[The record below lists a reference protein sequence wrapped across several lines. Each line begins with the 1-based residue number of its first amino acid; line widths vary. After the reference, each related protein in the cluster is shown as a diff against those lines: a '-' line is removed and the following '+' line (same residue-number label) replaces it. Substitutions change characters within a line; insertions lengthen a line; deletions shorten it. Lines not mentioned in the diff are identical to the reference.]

1 MTIIPSKDEFLDLA
15 NKGCRSRLA
24 ESRDYTKFC
33 EAMRSAYLAAA
44 KSALSYAEG
53 SAGTEGCYRKY
64 VGQTSAWAVWVD
76 PVTFH
81 VLWLVGRAS
90 VLDFQTLPLYP
101 GGRKQYLESFWSTR
115 SARYTE
121 ESQVLACK
129 AQYKVVK
136 KSSTKS
142 KVWYDLRKRICKDCG
157 SDLTARGVKKG
168 DKTKYTLYCDK
179 CGHSIDWYTIDAL
192 DRDNWFKFKK
202 QPCT

>member
-1 MTIIPSKDEFLDLA
+1 MTVIPSKEEFLNLA
-15 NKGCRSRLA
+15 NKACRSRLLVD
-24 ESRDYTKFC
+24 RDYIKFC
-33 EAMRSAYLAAA
+33 EAMRLAYRAAA

-136 KSSTKS
+136 KSSTKP
-142 KVWYDLRKRICKDCG
+142 KVWYDLRKRTCKDCG
-157 SDLTARGVKKG
+157 SELTVQGVEKG
-168 DKTKYTLYCDK
+168 GRAKYTLYCDK
-179 CGHSIDWYTIDAL
+179 CGYSIDWFSIPVR
-192 DRDNWFKFKK
+192 DRDAWFEYKV
-202 QPCT
+202 QH